1 MKTFLFA
8 HNPKNWPWENLSN
21 AIRDIKEKGNRLE
34 KWSVRSYKQVSVG
47 DRAFLIRLG
56 NKTQNKGIVGS
67 GYITTAPFLSEHWSN
82 NGQMV
87 NRVIIEFDELSE
99 DPIISLQELQALL
112 LNYNWTPQ
120 SSGMEIPNAVASK
133 LEELWFEKTLKRG
146 SGRINVNSYKEG
158 AVRST
163 ISKRYERNPQ
173 ARLLCLESNGYS
185 VSVCGFNFG
194 DTYGKL
200 GQDYIHVHHIT
211 PISTIGEEYEINPQT
226 DLVPICPNCH
236 AMIHKVTPP
245 LQINELQKLIGIQK

>member
-1 MKTFLFA
+1 
-8 HNPKNWPWENLSN
+8 
-21 AIRDIKEKGNRLE
+21 
-34 KWSVRSYKQVSVG
+34 
-47 DRAFLIRLG
+47 
-56 NKTQNKGIVGS
+56 
-67 GYITTAPFLSEHWSN
+67 
-82 NGQMV
+82 MV